1 MILRKFLKPVAT
13 VLIIGGATWFTFYY
27 RSSHSLEARLEQ
39 EHQRAVELEQVIV
52 RLTAERRVA
61 DVIVTDQHAVGD
73 SLSTSIIF
81 VEYGRDG
88 SSLPAR
94 HFTLTGKMVHLDA
107 MVVKFDGKFVAD
119 NDQLRGHSV
128 ALFTRVY
135 GDDTPPAQGEIIDQP
150 GQVPAAYR
158 AASGAVGPFEQQLW
172 QNFWRLADDESYR
185 NSMGVRVAQGE
196 GVWRPFEPGKLYTVT
211 LEAAGGINI
220 TSEPLKQIYMEALRE
235 KGILH

>member
-1 MILRKFLKPVAT
+1 VILR
-13 VLIIGGATWFTFYY
+13 
-27 RSSHSLEARLEQ
+27 
-39 EHQRAVELEQVIV
+39 
-52 RLTAERRVA
+52 LTSERRVA

-73 SLSTSIIF
+73 TLSTSIIF

-94 HFTLTGKMVHLDA
+94 HFTLMGKMVHLDA

-135 GDDTPPAQGEIIDQP
+135 GDDTAPVQGAIIDEP
-150 GQVPAAYR
+150 GKVPEPYR
-158 AASGAVGPFEQQLW
+158 AANGTVSPFEQQLW
-172 QNFWRLADDESYR
+172 QNFWRLADDDSYR

-196 GVWRPFEPGKLYTVT
+196 GVWRPFEPGKLYTIT
-211 LEAAGGINI
+211 LEAAGGLNI
-220 TSEPLKQIYMEALRE
+220 ASEPLKQIYLEALRE
-235 KGILH
+235 KGLLH